1 MLQTTLQVSILENIC
16 YSSFEAGIGQ
26 HNYDI
31 TRIRVR
37 LLFRGYFHIL
47 VDRNRDLKTDI
58 L

>member
-37 LLFRGYFHIL
+37 LLLEDTFTYSSIE
-47 VDRNRDLKTDI
+47 I
-58 L
+58 EI